1 MLVQILKDN
10 DKIFS
15 EGDIVLAKRFKDF
28 TEDEKHRESNHV
40 DIWNGDEIFAKR
52 PTTGVLGEEYLYMY
66 DEEVIIINE

>member
-10 DKIFS
+10 GIFS

-28 TEDEKHRESNHV
+28 TEDEKHRETCYL
-40 DIWNGDEIFAKR
+40 DAWNGNEIFAKR